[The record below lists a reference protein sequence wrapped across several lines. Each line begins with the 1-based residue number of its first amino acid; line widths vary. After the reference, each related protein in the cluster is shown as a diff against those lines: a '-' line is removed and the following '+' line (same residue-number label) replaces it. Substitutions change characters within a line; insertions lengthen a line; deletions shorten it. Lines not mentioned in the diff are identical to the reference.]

1 MAGFTDPAENE
12 TLDAWFGSATLGP
25 ATWYIGLMTTA
36 HADAGTG
43 GTEVASSNNYSRIA
57 VTNNATNFPAASGGA
72 KSNGTVI
79 RSAVSSGAWGTAVQ
93 LAFYEVASGGT
104 PQVLVDIPVG
114 QRQNID
120 GANQVFEI
128 AVGDLDF
135 TLD

>member
-12 TLDAWFGSATLGP
+12 TLDAWFGSTVLGP
-25 ATWYIGLMTTA
+25 ATWHIGLMSVA

-43 GTEVASSNNYSRIA
+43 GTEFTGNNYARINL
-57 VTNNATNFPAASGGA
+57 TNNATNFPAAAAGA

-79 RSAVSSGAWGTAVQ
+79 RSNTSSGAWGTAVQ
-93 LAFYEVASGGT
+93 LAFYEASTGGV
-104 PQVLVDIPVG
+104 PQVLVDIPIG

-120 GANQVFEI
+120 AGNQVFEI
-128 AVGDLDF
+128 AIGDLDF